1 MVEKGLIA
9 DDGIFVGTEVVEA
22 GGKKI
27 IHPAQ
32 GFFSGGGVIKRGFS
46 RVVGK
51 MGLNVGGGFEVEGI
65 GGLEFELGWFRFGR
79 VPLSVVGIE

>member
-27 IHPAQ
+27 IHPLQ
-32 GFFSGGGVIKRGFS
+32 GFFTGGGVIK
-46 RVVGK
+46 
-51 MGLNVGGGFEVEGI
+51 
-65 GGLEFELGWFRFGR
+65 
-79 VPLSVVGIE
+79 